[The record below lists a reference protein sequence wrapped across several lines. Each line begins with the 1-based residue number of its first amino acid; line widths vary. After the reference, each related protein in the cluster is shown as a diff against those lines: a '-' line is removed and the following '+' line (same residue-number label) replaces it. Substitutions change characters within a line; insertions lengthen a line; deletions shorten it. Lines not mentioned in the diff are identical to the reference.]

1 MDRDRTEM
9 SSSRTAWVVAA
20 SVGLVEALKD
30 QGVCRWNHT
39 IRSVQQYA
47 KSHVRSASQVKKLS
61 SPSSPAV
68 SDQKWKQSEES
79 LRTVMFLSCWGP
91 NN

>member
-1 MDRDRTEM
+1 M

-20 SVGLVEALKD
+20 SVGVVEALKD

-47 KSHVRSASQVKKLS
+47 KSHARSASQVKKLS
-61 SPSSPAV
+61 SPSSAAV
-68 SDQKWKQSEES
+68 SDQKWKQSQES